1 MTAKSSSRNGKQG
14 PKDVD
19 AYLASQPEAFRRSLR
34 TLREAIQLVVP
45 DAEEAF
51 VYGVPGFK
59 LDGKPLVCYAGFKNH
74 CGFYPMS
81 PAVIRAHSSEL
92 KGYEVSEGTIRFQ
105 PEKMLSLALIR
116 KLVEARMAEIRKGSS

>member
-1 MTAKSSSRNGKQG
+1 MPAEKRAAKKG

-19 AYLASQPEAFRRSLR
+19 AYLAERPDDQRKALQRV
-34 TLREAIQLVVP
+34 RETISATVP

-59 LDGKPLVCYAGFKNH
+59 LDGKSLVCYAGFKQH

-81 PAVIRAHSSEL
+81 PAVLDAHASQLGRFEIA
-92 KGYEVSEGTIRFQ
+92 KGTIRFQ
-105 PEKMLSLALIR
+105 PDKPLSLALIR
-116 KLVEARMAEIRKGSS
+116 KLVKARVAELAE

>member
-1 MTAKSSSRNGKQG
+1 MPAEKRVAKKG

-19 AYLASQPEAFRRSLR
+19 AYLAERPDDQRKALQRV
-34 TLREAIQLVVP
+34 RETISATVP

-59 LDGKPLVCYAGFKNH
+59 LDGKSLVCYAGFKQH

-81 PAVIRAHSSEL
+81 PAVLDAHASQLGRFEIA
-92 KGYEVSEGTIRFQ
+92 KGTIRFQ
-105 PEKMLSLALIR
+105 PDKPLSLALIR
-116 KLVEARMAEIRKGSS
+116 KLVRARVAELAE